1 MAHGSKKAVITA
13 IFSNAVVTVIK
24 FLTALTAGSVAMM
37 NEAVHSLMDTL
48 NQGFLFF
55 GLREA
60 ERPADATYAFGHG
73 QKRYLWNLWS
83 AIGLFSIGS
92 GLGLAHAWHS
102 WHKLGEAETASA
114 AELLGITISPLTL
127 NLLVLGIA
135 LLLEGYS
142 FLVATREFLA
152 SMRRDGHR
160 NPFRYLMAASDPT
173 LVAVVLEDSVAM
185 LGLLFAALGVGL
197 AALTGQAAWDI
208 LFSALIAAMLGVV
221 AFYLGWTNM
230 RFLADMRDAE
240 AEVLFLRVAKEHGE
254 IERCHDLRSI
264 IIDQHHTV
272 LVAEIELREEALVPD
287 LHNRMDVER
296 KAILELI
303 PHHRRENEEIRC
315 YAEARAA
322 VQATLARTE
331 QIIDELEQRV
341 RAQLPR
347 VTHITIEVEGI
358 APPPQNGPATGKPLR
373 PHPTL
378 TG

>member
-13 IFSNAVVTVIK
+13 IISNAIVTVIK
-24 FLTALTAGSVAMM
+24 FLTALTAGSAAMM

-60 ERPADATYAFGHG
+60 ERPADTTYAFGHG

-83 AIGLFSIGS
+83 AIGLFSIGA

-102 WHKLGEAETASA
+102 WHKLGETETASA
-114 AELLGITISPLTL
+114 VELLGTAISPLTL
-127 NLLVLGIA
+127 NLLVLGVA

-142 FLVATREFLA
+142 FLVAMREFLKV
-152 SMRRDGHR
+152 MRRDGYR
-160 NPFRYLMAASDPT
+160 NPFRYLLAASDPT

-197 AALTGQAAWDI
+197 AALTGQAEWDI
-208 LFSALIAAMLGVV
+208 LFSALIALMLGVV

-230 RFLADMRDAE
+230 RFLADMRDPE
-240 AEVLFLRVAKEHGE
+240 AEELFLQVAHEHGE

-264 IIDQHHTV
+264 IIDEQHTV
-272 LVAEIELREEALVPD
+272 LVAEIELREEALVPG
-287 LHNRMDVER
+287 LHARINAEQE
-296 KAILELI
+296 AILDMM
-303 PHHRRENEEIRC
+303 PRHRRENEEIRC
-315 YAEARAA
+315 YAAARAA
-322 VQATLARTE
+322 VQTTLTRTE
-331 QIIDELEQRV
+331 QIIDELEQQV

-347 VTHITIEVEGI
+347 VTHITVEVEGI
-358 APPPQNGPATGKPLR
+358 APLPQSI
-373 PHPTL
+373 L
-378 TG
+378 TGTD